1 MKKIFIC
8 PICGQ
13 KEKWHSHK
21 KYCKV
26 CSDIKRLG
34 YNKSYNERK
43 KNEI

>member
-8 PICGQ
+8 PICGH

-26 CSDIKRLG
+26 CSDIKRSENLRK
-34 YNKSYNERK
+34 YDRNK
-43 KNEI
+43 